1 MAVMR
6 RMNPSDLLKGKQK
19 FSKSVERPKSPTFK
33 APVADRTKSPV
44 PNAPVNRKAASRKK
58 ALQKFAGGY

>member
-19 FSKSVERPKSPTFK
+19 FSKQASARAVNNP
-33 APVADRTKSPV
+33 PVAKAGQV
-44 PNAPVNRKAASRKK
+44 PTNVPPMAKKAASRKK
-58 ALQKFAGGY
+58 ALQKFAGSYK